1 MSHNS
6 YSHSLPAPCIIDKGT
21 VVNKDDMLRL
31 LNSLS
36 RVSYVHSLDHQVQ
49 SEGEGF
55 VIEVFAD
62 PTQATLVANHGLCL
76 NVLSFDYL
84 ELHQSPNREAYY
96 DLVQDNRVLRLVPL
110 ANPLQEETTHQNIDE
125 AALEAMLG
133 EVLSAKWDVQIDD
146 DDCAL

>member
-6 YSHSLPAPCIIDKGT
+6 YSHSLPAPCIIDKGI
-21 VVNKDDMLRL
+21 VVNKDDMTRL
-31 LNSLS
+31 LNTLS
-36 RVSYVHSLDHQVQ
+36 RVSYIHSLDHQMQ

-55 VIEVFAD
+55 VLEVFAD

-84 ELHQSPNREAYY
+84 ELHQSPNRETYY
-96 DLVQDNRVLRLVPL
+96 DLVQDNRVLRLIPL
-110 ANPLQEETTHQNIDE
+110 ANPLQEETTSQNIDE

-146 DDCAL
+146 DDCGF